1 MTTVGTMS
9 RDAVLEPEMV
19 DELIANGNTIV
30 IFQDYVLRLN
40 SWLDKHPGGSLA
52 IEHMVGRDAT
62 DEIEAYHC
70 EKTLR
75 TMKAYRIGRKPSGP
89 WINRTP
95 PIRGGVFHARGQPTT
110 AIASHDPDVE
120 SEKEKEPV
128 DEGYGSAAS
137 NRSGTVSPEPE
148 FASGRR
154 LSPSPER
161 AAPRA
166 RAGYSAADDSSS
178 VSSVCEDKVDVAG
191 SAAKV
196 AQLALNPEEWTEWA
210 IQQNK
215 NVDAREYPPVDTA
228 VQQEIAS
235 KYRQLHK
242 RVQDAGL
249 YSCPYIEYGKEMAR
263 YTTLFAGFAV
273 ALRAEWYM
281 TSAICLGL
289 FWHQIMFTAHDAG
302 HRAITSD
309 FTIDTLI
316 GLFIADFCCGL
327 SMGWWKSS
335 HNVHHLVTN
344 QPEHDPDIQNIPL
357 FATCPSFFKSLRS
370 SYYQFTFVWD
380 KAAEI
385 IVPYQ
390 KYIYYPVMGIAR
402 FNLYLLSWIHVL
414 SKRSSSLGSSKAWW
428 IRPTEIAFM
437 ACYWFLF
444 GYLLVWRTL
453 PTWTLRVAFVLVSH
467 VVTMPL
473 HVQIT
478 LSHWGMSTSDLGED
492 ESFPQR
498 QLRTTM
504 DVDCPGWLDFIHG
517 GLQFQA
523 VHHLFPRMPRHNLR
537 KAQRMVKEFCADT
550 GIPYSILTFV
560 SGNKKV
566 LSRLEEVGDQVKI
579 LVNCQK
585 YMAATGESGLH

>member
-1 MTTVGTMS
+1 MAAVDKMS
-9 RDAVLEPEMV
+9 RDAVLDPAMV

-40 SWLDKHPGGSLA
+40 SWLAKHPGGSLA

-62 DEIEAYHC
+62 DEITAYHS

-75 TMKAYRIGRKPSGP
+75 TMKAFRIGRKPPGP
-89 WINRTP
+89 WTNRTP
-95 PIRGGVFHARGQPTT
+95 PIRGGIYHARAQSEIT
-110 AIASHDPDVE
+110 PDDSDLE
-120 SEKEKEPV
+120 MEKEKESV

-137 NRSGTVSPEPE
+137 CRSETGSPEPE
-148 FASGRR
+148 HVSGRH
-154 LSPSPER
+154 PSSGPEQG
-161 AAPRA
+161 AVPRA
-166 RAGYSAADDSSS
+166 RVGYTAADDTASISS
-178 VSSVCEDKVDVAG
+178 VHEDKMDTAG
-191 SAAKV
+191 SAAKCP
-196 AQLALNPEEWTEWA
+196 QLALNPEEWTEWA
-210 IQQNK
+210 IQEGK
-215 NVDAREYPPVDTA
+215 NVDTREYPSVDSA
-228 VQQEIAS
+228 VQQDIAS

-249 YSCPYIEYGKEMAR
+249 YQCPYIEYGKEMAR
-263 YTTLFAGFAV
+263 YTTLFAGFVV

-302 HRAITSD
+302 HRAITAN
-309 FTIDTLI
+309 FTVDTLI

-344 QPEHDPDIQNIPL
+344 QPEHDPDIQNVPL

-370 SYYQFTFVWD
+370 TYYQFTFVWD
-380 KAAEI
+380 KVAEVV
-385 IVPYQ
+385 VPYQ

-428 IRPTEIAFM
+428 IRPTEIGFM

-444 GYLLVWRTL
+444 GYVLLWRTL

-467 VVTMPL
+467 IVTMPL

-478 LSHWGMSTSDLGED
+478 LSHWGMSHSDLGEE

-504 DVDCPGWLDFIHG
+504 DVDCPAWLDFIHG

-523 VHHLFPRMPRHNLR
+523 VHHLFPRVPRHNLR
-537 KAQRMVKEFCADT
+537 KVQDMVKEFCADT

-560 SGNKKV
+560 DGNKKV
-566 LSRLEEVGDQVKI
+566 LNRMGEVSSQVKI